1 MNYATIVLTA
11 AALCHAGMTALSL
24 AIDRHHRQVYGC
36 DTPHRRRTRL
46 RVAGALLLALGM
58 LPCVLLWGPGAGFV
72 AWLGM
77 LTIGA
82 LSPALLLPHW
92 PRWVAPLAAIA
103 GTLAIAGLAK
113 LAFGQV

>member
-11 AALCHAGMTALSL
+11 LALSYAGMSALSL
-24 AIDRHHRQVYGC
+24 AIDRHHRQVYGS
-36 DTPHRRRTRL
+36 DASPRARLQL
-46 RVAGALLLALGM
+46 RVAGCLLLALAM

-82 LSPALLLPHW
+82 LIAAIALPYW
-92 PRWVAPLAAIA
+92 TRWAAPLAAAA
-103 GTLAIAGLAK
+103 GALAIAGLAGMA
-113 LAFGQV
+113 LT